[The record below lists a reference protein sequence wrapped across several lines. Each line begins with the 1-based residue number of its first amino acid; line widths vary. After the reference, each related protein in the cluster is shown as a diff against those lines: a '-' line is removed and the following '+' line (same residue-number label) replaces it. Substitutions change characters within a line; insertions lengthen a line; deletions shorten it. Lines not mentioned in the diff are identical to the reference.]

1 MAWDP
6 QMRKALELVPRA
18 EQLLR
23 DPQQF
28 VAEYAAES
36 RGAERPQPH

>member
-1 MAWDP
+1 
-6 QMRKALELVPRA
+6 VPRA

-28 VAEYAAES
+28 VAAYAAET
-36 RGAERPQPH
+36 RAAARPQPH